1 MNTPQ
6 HLQVD
11 SRYFAKWELFD
22 ITTNEAVDHNQIP
35 QCSPLCKDILNRG
48 VEAFAEMQVRYQE
61 NFGSRVV
68 IYNYL
73 LQNPNDKID
82 HKGASSSEGSLPF
95 SHIGLGLCA
104 HDRKIVN
111 KNIPNDQRELAKT
124 IKIWSGDLDIDP
136 SRGIGTSLMNVFLGS
151 PIKKKLKKQSD
162 EDFKKQI
169 NNELLVLRQKIARYY
184 GYGDGVFDEYDSIP
198 SQLVL
203 VYDWL
208 VYFGFGE
215 VLSDDFVE
223 QIKTNEIKEALKSME
238 INIDNIGKNDVINQ
252 MSSLWFD
259 NEEVQA
265 IKDQADNEK
274 ARADKAEEEK
284 KQVEQENKKLREAIR
299 QACSNGRLD
308 KGLIEALGIEEG
320 SNHPIG
326 VLDADSQ
333 ATISK
338 PMNSRHA
345 SISRKRK

>member
-1 MNTPQ
+1 MNQTVESISGLTKANGIEMNTPQ

-22 ITTNEAVDHNQIP
+22 ITINEAVDHNQIP

-111 KNIPNDQRELAKT
+111 KNIPKDERELAKT

-151 PIKKKLKKQSD
+151 PIKKKLQKQSD
-162 EDFKKQI
+162 EDFQKQI

-184 GYGDGVFDEYDSIP
+184 GYGDGAFDEYDSIP
-198 SQLVL
+198 SQLVP

-238 INIDNIGKNDVINQ
+238 ININNIGKNDVINQ

-265 IKDQADNEK
+265 IQAIKEENRKLKQEVEDLKRRLQQQQNINQVNEQVQLNEGKELAERQPQANTHSSSASK
-274 ARADKAEEEK
+274 A
-284 KQVEQENKKLREAIR
+284 
-299 QACSNGRLD
+299 
-308 KGLIEALGIEEG
+308 
-320 SNHPIG
+320 H
-326 VLDADSQ
+326 SQ
-333 ATISK
+333 
-338 PMNSRHA
+338 
-345 SISRKRK
+345 RKR